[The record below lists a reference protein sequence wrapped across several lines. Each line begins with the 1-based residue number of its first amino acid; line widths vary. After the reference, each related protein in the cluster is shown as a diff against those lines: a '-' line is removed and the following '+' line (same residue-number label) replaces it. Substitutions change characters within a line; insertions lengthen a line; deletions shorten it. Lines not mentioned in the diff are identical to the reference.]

1 MKLSVDRALRAIWL
15 AIGVLLLGFLLV
27 FAVVAVTGWVRTMG
41 ADESAV
47 RVARESGQPRE
58 EARAVRLGMPDS
70 IRGGTAMIAM
80 VDNGTAYQP
89 RGASAMSGSLAGDIG
104 LRMVNVVFL
113 DDEGARLL
121 LDKPAYITEVR
132 YPRRRDSDPNDS
144 QNWISYQVVM
154 EDGNGNGQLD
164 GRDPRSLYVTDLEG
178 RNLRPVIRPPMRL
191 QRHEAIGPG
200 RILVYALE
208 PPQGQQVAE
217 DRMRQRAFV
226 YETATGKLLPFTALD
241 AAADRAAGILAR

>member
-27 FAVVAVTGWVRTMG
+27 FAIVAVTGWIRTMG
-41 ADESAV
+41 ADEAAV

-70 IRGGTAMIAM
+70 IRGSTAMIAM
-80 VDNGTAYQP
+80 VGNGRDYLV
-89 RGASAMSGSLAGDIG
+89 REFAMSGYAGDKG
-104 LRMVNVVFL
+104 APMVNVMFL
-113 DDEGARLL
+113 DDQGARLL
-121 LDKPAYITEVR
+121 LDRPAYIGEVR
-132 YPRRRDSDPNDS
+132 YPRPRDPSAHVS
-144 QNWISYQVVM
+144 QDWISYQVAM

-164 GRDPRSLYVTDLEG
+164 DRDPRSLYVTDLEG
-178 RNLRPVIRPPMRL
+178 RNLRPVIRPPLRL
-191 QRHEAIGPG
+191 LEHEAIGPG

-208 PPQGQQVAE
+208 APQGQQVAE

-241 AAADRAAGILAR
+241 AATERAAGILAR

>member
-27 FAVVAVTGWVRTMG
+27 FAVVAVSGWIRTMG
-41 ADESAV
+41 ADEAAV
-47 RVARESGQPRE
+47 RVARESGEPRE
-58 EARAVRLGMPDS
+58 EARAVRVGMPDS
-70 IRGGTAMIAM
+70 IRGSSVMIAM
-80 VDNGTAYQP
+80 VGNGRAYQVRGFAASEYSGD
-89 RGASAMSGSLAGDIG
+89 RGAA
-104 LRMVNVVFL
+104 MVNVMFL
-113 DDEGARLL
+113 DDQGARLL
-121 LDKPAYITEVR
+121 LDKPAYIAEVG
-132 YPRRRDSDPNDS
+132 YPRPRDSSASPS
-144 QNWISYQVVM
+144 QNWISYQVAM

-164 GRDPRSLYVTDLEG
+164 DRDPRSLYVTDLEG

-191 QRHEAIGPG
+191 LEHEAIGPG

-226 YETATGKLLPFTALD
+226 YETATGKLLPFTVLD
-241 AAADRAAGILAR
+241 AATDRAAGILAR

>member
-15 AIGVLLLGFLLV
+15 AIGVLLLGFLVV
-27 FAVVAVTGWVRTMG
+27 FAVVAVTGWIRTMG
-41 ADESAV
+41 ADEAAV

-70 IRGGTAMIAM
+70 IRGSTAMIAM
-80 VDNGTAYQP
+80 VGNGQGYQGRY
-89 RGASAMSGSLAGDIG
+89 RGDKEHSPP
-104 LRMVNVVFL
+104 VNVVFL
-113 DDEGARLL
+113 DDQGARLL
-121 LDKPAYITEVR
+121 LDRPAYIGEVR
-132 YPRRRDSDPNDS
+132 YPRPRDPSASAS
-144 QNWISYQVVM
+144 QNWISYQVAM

-164 GRDPRSLYVTDLEG
+164 DRDPRSLYVTDLEG

-191 QRHEAIGPG
+191 LEHQAIGPG

-208 PPQGQQVAE
+208 PPQGQQVTE

-226 YETATGKLLPFTALD
+226 YETATGKLLPFNALD
-241 AAADRAAGILAR
+241 AATDRAADILAR

>member
-27 FAVVAVTGWVRTMG
+27 FAVVAVTGWIRTMG
-41 ADESAV
+41 ADEAAV
-47 RVARESGQPRE
+47 RVARESGAPRE
-58 EARAVRLGMPDS
+58 EPRAVRVGLPDS
-70 IRGGTAMIAM
+70 IRGSSVMIAT
-80 VDNGTAYQP
+80 VGNGRGYQP
-89 RGASAMSGSLAGDIG
+89 RATDASVHAGEMGSP
-104 LRMVNVVFL
+104 MVNVVFL
-113 DDEGARLL
+113 DDQGARLL
-121 LDKPAYITEVR
+121 LDTPAYITEVR
-132 YPRRRDSDPNDS
+132 YPRLREEHTAAQD
-144 QNWISYQVVM
+144 WISYQVAT

-164 GRDPRSLYVTDLEG
+164 DRDPRSLYVTDLEG
-178 RNLRPVIRPPMRL
+178 RNLRPVIRAPMRL
-191 QRHEAIGPG
+191 LVHKAIGPG

-241 AAADRAAGILAR
+241 AATDRAAGILAR

>member
-27 FAVVAVTGWVRTMG
+27 FAVVAVTGWIRTMG
-41 ADESAV
+41 ADEAAV

-58 EARAVRLGMPDS
+58 EARAVRVGMPDS
-70 IRGGTAMIAM
+70 IRGSSVMIAM
-80 VDNGTAYQP
+80 VGNGRDYLVREFAM
-89 RGASAMSGSLAGDIG
+89 RGYAGHKG
-104 LRMVNVVFL
+104 APMVNVMFL
-113 DDEGARLL
+113 DDQGARLL
-121 LDKPAYITEVR
+121 LDRAAYITEVR
-132 YPRRRDSDPNDS
+132 YPRPRDPSASTS
-144 QNWISYQVVM
+144 QNWISYQVAM

-164 GRDPRSLYVTDLEG
+164 DRDPRSLYVTDLEG

-191 QRHEAIGPG
+191 LEHQAIGPG

>member
-27 FAVVAVTGWVRTMG
+27 FAVVAVTGWIRTMG
-41 ADESAV
+41 ADEAAV

-58 EARAVRLGMPDS
+58 EARAVRVGIPDS
-70 IRGGTAMIAM
+70 IRGSTAMIAM
-80 VDNGTAYQP
+80 VGNGRDHYVREFSASRYSGGK
-89 RGASAMSGSLAGDIG
+89 GAP
-104 LRMVNVVFL
+104 MVNVMFL
-113 DDEGARLL
+113 DDGGARLL
-121 LDKPAYITEVR
+121 LDRPAYIGEVR
-132 YPRRRDSDPNDS
+132 YPRPRDPSSNAS
-144 QNWISYQVVM
+144 QNWISYQVAM

-164 GRDPRSLYVTDLEG
+164 DRDPRSLYVTDLEG

-191 QRHEAIGPG
+191 LEHEAIGPG

-241 AAADRAAGILAR
+241 AATDRAAGILAR

>member
-27 FAVVAVTGWVRTMG
+27 FAVVAVTGWIRTMG
-41 ADESAV
+41 ADEAAV

-58 EARAVRLGMPDS
+58 EARAVRVGMPDS
-70 IRGGTAMIAM
+70 IRGSTVMIAT
-80 VDNGTAYQP
+80 VGNGRDYRVREFVA
-89 RGASAMSGSLAGDIG
+89 RGYAGDEASP
-104 LRMVNVVFL
+104 MVNVVFL
-113 DDEGARLL
+113 DDQGARLL
-121 LDKPAYITEVR
+121 LDTPAYITEVR
-132 YPRRRDSDPNDS
+132 YPRLREAESAAQD
-144 QNWISYQVVM
+144 WISYQVAM

-164 GRDPRSLYVTDLEG
+164 DRDPRSLYVTDLEG

-191 QRHEAIGPG
+191 LEHEAIGPG

-241 AAADRAAGILAR
+241 AATDRAAGILAR